1 MEMKT
6 QTVWALVV
14 IVFIL
19 VAGAVV
25 LVLNNK
31 DVTVIITL
39 VGLVVVPVLGA
50 LGVAVYQKLD
60 QVKEASNGS
69 FTKALEASHLN
80 VKQLLDAQQKTQE
93 QLANLAMILPSLTQA
108 QVQEV
113 KTVEDGKVPDSYDN
127 HSTLEFPAP
136 RPLDRP

>member
-19 VAGAVV
+19 VTGAVV

-60 QVKEASNGS
+60 QVKEQGNGNIS
-69 FTKALEASHLN
+69 KLLE
-80 VKQLLDAQQKTQE
+80 AQQKTQD
-93 QLANLAMILPSLTQA
+93 QLANLAMMLPSLTPQ
-108 QVQEV
+108 QIDQV
-113 KTVEDGKVPDSYDN
+113 KTASAEPTSPPTVPYDDFE
-127 HSTLEFPAP
+127 SVQLRTP
-136 RPLDRP
+136 R

>member
-1 MEMKT
+1 MKA

-60 QVKEASNGS
+60 QVKEQGNGNIS
-69 FTKALEASHLN
+69 KVLE
-80 VKQLLDAQQKTQE
+80 AQQKTQE
-93 QLANLAMILPSLTQA
+93 QLANLAMMLPSLTPKQIE
-108 QVQEV
+108 QV
-113 KTVEDGKVPDSYDN
+113 KTAADNGKSDDDQETLQLPASWEGP
-127 HSTLEFPAP
+127 HS
-136 RPLDRP
+136 